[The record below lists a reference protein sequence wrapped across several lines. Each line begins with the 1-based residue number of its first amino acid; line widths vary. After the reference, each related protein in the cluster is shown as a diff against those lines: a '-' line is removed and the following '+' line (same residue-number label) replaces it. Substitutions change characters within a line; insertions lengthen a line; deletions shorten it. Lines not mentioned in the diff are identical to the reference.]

1 MTDSTATRPALPHRA
16 IAGSAL
22 SPVALWGILAVAA
35 VLLFAW
41 RVGVQ
46 WPAALPGNGVDLD
59 RVILLYSTL
68 PRAAV
73 AVLAGAVLGL
83 SGLLLQHVLRNA
95 LAEPSTLGISAG
107 AQLAMTIASL
117 HAPLLM
123 ERSQGLVAFAGG
135 IGAVL
140 LVLSLTWR
148 RGLEPVSVV
157 LAGMMVALT
166 ASSISA
172 AMILANGEYLFSL
185 FIWGGG
191 SLVQQ
196 DWGPAMALAVRLAAG
211 AFAALMLLRP
221 LTILGLD
228 DASARGLGVAR
239 HASRFLVI
247 ALAVWMATTVA
258 AEVGVIGFVGLAAP
272 ALATLSGA
280 RTLRQKLLAAPLIGA
295 ILLWLTDGLEQL
307 AAGSGGERIPTGAGT
322 ALLGGPLLL
331 WLLPR
336 LRMFEWPHLGATGT
350 KSHKASRPWLLI
362 LLLLALTLVA
372 VAMALV
378 VGRGPM
384 GWSIASGEMLADLA
398 AWRAPRIGVAAAA
411 GAMLAVAGVV
421 IQRVTGNPLAS
432 PEVLGVGTGAGAG
445 LTAVLMVSATAGLGW
460 QLAGSG
466 LGALAALLVM
476 LAIAARA
483 KFGTDRLLLA
493 GIAMS
498 ALCSAVI
505 TATIAMGNAQ
515 AYILLR
521 WLSGSTSQATAVDAW
536 VAIACIAP
544 LTLPLFLAA
553 RWLDILPLGADSAR
567 GLGVP
572 VSGGRLMLIIV
583 AAMLTALAAMVVGP
597 LSFVGLIAPHLARLI
612 GFSRARAHLAGAM
625 LLGALLMIV
634 SDWLS
639 RMAAFPYELPAG
651 LFASLLGG
659 PYLVYLLAKGVP
671 RHG

>member
-1 MTDSTATRPALPHRA
+1 MTDRVATDHLRA
-16 IAGSAL
+16 QRAL
-22 SPVALWGILAVAA
+22 SPLVLWGALAAVAA
-35 VLLFAW
+35 LLFAW
-41 RVGVQ
+41 RVGTQ
-46 WPAALPGNGVDLD
+46 WPATLHSNNSNLD
-59 RVILLYSTL
+59 HVILFYSTL

-83 SGLLLQHVLRNA
+83 SGLLLQHVLRNP

-135 IGAVL
+135 TAAVL
-140 LVLSLTWR
+140 LVLALTWR

-166 ASSISA
+166 ASSVSA
-172 AMILANGEYLFSL
+172 ALILANGEYLFSL

-196 DWGPAMALAVRLAAG
+196 DWGPAIALAARLAAG
-211 AFAALMLLRP
+211 AMAALMLLRP

-239 HASRFLVI
+239 HTSRFLVI
-247 ALAVWMATTVA
+247 ALSVWMATTVA

-280 RTLRQKLLAAPLIGA
+280 RTLRQKLLAAPLVGA
-295 ILLWLTDGLEQL
+295 ILLWLTDGLVQL
-307 AAGSGGERIPTGAGT
+307 AAGTGGERIPTGAGT

-336 LRMFEWPHLGATGT
+336 LRMFEWPHLGSAGT
-350 KSHKASRPWLLI
+350 SPRKASRPWLLI
-362 LLLLALTLVA
+362 LLLLALILIAA
-372 VAMALV
+372 VLALL
-378 VGRGPM
+378 VGRGPT
-384 GWSIASGEMLADLA
+384 GWSFASGGLLADLA
-398 AWRAPRIGVAAAA
+398 AWRAPRIVVAAAA
-411 GAMLAVAGVV
+411 GAMLAAAGVV

-445 LTAVLMVSATAGLGW
+445 LTAVLTISATAGLGW
-460 QLAGSG
+460 QLTGSA
-466 LGALAALLVM
+466 LGSLAALIAM
-476 LAIAARA
+476 LAIAARS

-505 TATIAMGNAQ
+505 TATVAMGNAQ
-515 AYILLR
+515 SYILLR
-521 WLSGSTSQATAVDAW
+521 WLSGSTGQATSGDAW
-536 VAIACIAP
+536 LAMACLPP
-544 LTLPLFLAA
+544 LVLPLFLAA
-553 RWLDILPLGADSAR
+553 RWLDILPLGTNSAR

-572 VSGGRLMLIIV
+572 VAGGRLLLIVV
-583 AAMLTALAAMVVGP
+583 AALLTALSAMVVGP
-597 LSFVGLIAPHLARLI
+597 LSFVGLIAPHLARLA
-612 GFSRARAHLAGAM
+612 GLSRARIHLAGAM

-639 RMAAFPYELPAG
+639 RMAAFPYELPTG

-659 PYLVYLLAKGVP
+659 PYLVYLLARGVP
-671 RHG
+671 RQG

>member
-1 MTDSTATRPALPHRA
+1 MADRAMTQRATTGH
-16 IAGSAL
+16 AL
-22 SPVALWGILAVAA
+22 SPIALWGLLGAVAA
-35 VLLFAW
+35 LLFAW
-41 RVGVQ
+41 RVSMQSPTAPTSDG
-46 WPAALPGNGVDLD
+46 AGLD

-83 SGLLLQHVLRNA
+83 SGLLLQRVLRNP

-107 AQLAMTIASL
+107 AQLAMTAASVY
-117 HAPLLM
+117 APFLM
-123 ERSQGLVAFAGG
+123 ERSQGPVAFAGG
-135 IGAVL
+135 IAAVL

-172 AMILANGEYLFSL
+172 ALILANGDYLFSL

-196 DWGPAMALAVRLAAG
+196 DWGPAIALSTRLAVGAG
-211 AFAALMLLRP
+211 AALLLLRP

-228 DASARGLGVAR
+228 DASARSLGIAR
-239 HASRFLVI
+239 HTSRFLII
-247 ALAVWMATTVA
+247 ALAVWMATTVV

-295 ILLWLTDGLEQL
+295 ILLWLTDGLVQL
-307 AAGSGGERIPTGAGT
+307 AAGAGGERIPTGAGT
-322 ALLGGPLLL
+322 ALLGGPVLL
-331 WLLPR
+331 WLLRR
-336 LRMFEWPHLGATGT
+336 LRLLEWPNLSTSGT
-350 KSHKASRPWLLI
+350 SPRKSGRSII
-362 LLLLALTLVA
+362 LLLFLMTLLAA
-372 VAMALV
+372 VVALV
-378 VGRGPM
+378 VGRGPA
-384 GWSIASGEMLADLA
+384 GWSIAGGDILADLV

-411 GAMLAVAGVV
+411 GAMLAAAGLV
-421 IQRVTGNPLAS
+421 IQRITGNPLAS

-445 LTAVLMVSATAGLGW
+445 LTAVLALSATAGPGLQLVGSILGS
-460 QLAGSG
+460 LAV
-466 LGALAALLVM
+466 LIAM
-476 LAIAARA
+476 LIIAARA
-483 KFGTDRLLLA
+483 KFGSERLLLA

-505 TATIAMGNAQ
+505 TAAIAMGNTQ
-515 AYILLR
+515 SYVLLR
-521 WLSGSTSQATAVDAW
+521 WLSGSTSQATGFDAW
-536 VAIACIAP
+536 LTLACLIL

-553 RWLDILPLGADSAR
+553 RWLDILPLGEDTAR
-567 GLGVP
+567 GLGLP
-572 VSGGRLMLIIV
+572 VAGGRLTLIV
-583 AAMLTALAAMVVGP
+583 LAAILTALAAMFVGP

-612 GFSRARAHLAGAM
+612 GFTRTRLHLAGAV
-625 LLGALLMIV
+625 LTGALLMIV

-639 RMAAFPYELPAG
+639 RMVAFPYELPTG

-659 PYLVYLLAKGVP
+659 PYLVHLLAKGMP

>member
-1 MTDSTATRPALPHRA
+1 MADRAMTQRATTGHAM
-16 IAGSAL
+16 
-22 SPVALWGILAVAA
+22 SPIALWGLLAAMAA
-35 VLLFAW
+35 LLFAW
-41 RVGVQ
+41 RVSMRS
-46 WPAALPGNGVDLD
+46 PTAPTSDGVDLD

-83 SGLLLQHVLRNA
+83 SGLLLQRVLRNP

-107 AQLAMTIASL
+107 AQLAMTAASVY
-117 HAPLLM
+117 APFLM
-123 ERSQGLVAFAGG
+123 ERSQGPVAFAGG
-135 IGAVL
+135 IAAVL

-166 ASSISA
+166 ASSVSA
-172 AMILANGEYLFSL
+172 ALILANGDYLFSL

-196 DWGPAMALAVRLAAG
+196 DWGPAIALSTRLAVGAG
-211 AFAALMLLRP
+211 AALLLLRP

-228 DASARGLGVAR
+228 DASARSLGIAR
-239 HASRFLVI
+239 HTSRFLVI
-247 ALAVWMATTVA
+247 ALAVWMATSVV

-295 ILLWLTDGLEQL
+295 ILLWLTDGLVQL
-307 AAGSGGERIPTGAGT
+307 AAGTGGERIPTGAGT
-322 ALLGGPLLL
+322 ALLGGPVLL

-336 LRMFEWPHLGATGT
+336 LRLLEWPNMSTSGT
-350 KSHKASRPWLLI
+350 SPRKSGRFVV
-362 LLLLALTLVA
+362 LLLFLMTLLWA
-372 VAMALV
+372 VVALV
-378 VGRGPM
+378 VGRGPA
-384 GWSIASGEMLADLA
+384 GWSIAGGDILADLV

-411 GAMLAVAGVV
+411 GAMLAAAGVV
-421 IQRVTGNPLAS
+421 IQRITGNPLAS

-445 LTAVLMVSATAGLGW
+445 LTAVLVLSATAGPGL
-460 QLAGSG
+460 QLVGSVFG
-466 LGALAALLVM
+466 SLAVLIAVLI
-476 LAIAARA
+476 IAARA
-483 KFGTDRLLLA
+483 KFGSERLLLA

-505 TATIAMGNAQ
+505 TATIAMGNTQ
-515 AYILLR
+515 SYVLLR
-521 WLSGSTSQATAVDAW
+521 WLSGSTSQATGFDAW
-536 VAIACIAP
+536 LTLACLIL

-553 RWLDILPLGADSAR
+553 RWLDILQLGENTAR
-567 GLGVP
+567 GLGLP
-572 VSGGRLMLIIV
+572 VAGGRLTLIV
-583 AAMLTALAAMVVGP
+583 LAAILTALAAMFVGP

-612 GFSRARAHLAGAM
+612 GFTRARLHLAGAV
-625 LLGALLMIV
+625 LTGALLMIV

-639 RMAAFPYELPAG
+639 RMVAFPYELPVG

-659 PYLVYLLAKGVP
+659 PYLVHLLAKGVP

>member
-1 MTDSTATRPALPHRA
+1 MVDRAMTERATAGR
-16 IAGSAL
+16 AL
-22 SPVALWGILAVAA
+22 SPIALWGLLAALAA
-35 VLLFAW
+35 LLFAW
-41 RVGVQ
+41 RISTQ
-46 WPAALPGNGVDLD
+46 WPTAPAGDIDLD
-59 RVILLYSTL
+59 RIILFYSTL
-68 PRAAV
+68 PRAVV

-83 SGLLLQHVLRNA
+83 SGLLLQRVLRNP
-95 LAEPSTLGISAG
+95 LAEPSTLGISSG
-107 AQLAMTIASL
+107 AQLAMTAASVY
-117 HAPLLM
+117 APFLM
-123 ERSQGLVAFAGG
+123 ERSQGTVAFAGG
-135 IGAVL
+135 TAAVL

-166 ASSISA
+166 ASAISA
-172 AMILANGEYLFSL
+172 ALILANGDYLFSL

-196 DWGPAMALAVRLAAG
+196 DWGPAIALSTRLAVGAG
-211 AFAALMLLRP
+211 AALLLLRP

-228 DASARGLGVAR
+228 DASARSLGIAR
-239 HASRFLVI
+239 HTSRFLVI
-247 ALAVWMATTVA
+247 ALAVWMATTVV

-280 RTLRQKLLAAPLIGA
+280 RSLGQKLLAAPLIGA
-295 ILLWLTDGLEQL
+295 ILLWLTDGLVQL
-307 AAGSGGERIPTGAGT
+307 AAGAGGERIPTGAGT
-322 ALLGGPLLL
+322 ALLGGPVLL

-336 LRMFEWPHLGATGT
+336 LRLLEWPSLNTSGT
-350 KSHKASRPWLLI
+350 SPRKAGRFII
-362 LLLLALTLVA
+362 LLLLLLTLVA
-372 VAMALV
+372 AVVALV
-378 VGRGPM
+378 VGRGPA
-384 GWSIASGEMLADLA
+384 GWSIAGGEMLADLA

-421 IQRVTGNPLAS
+421 IQRITGNPLAS

-460 QLAGSG
+460 QLAGSVFG
-466 LGALAALLVM
+466 SLAVLIAM
-476 LAIAARA
+476 LTIAARA
-483 KFGTDRLLLA
+483 KFGSERLLLA

-505 TATIAMGNAQ
+505 TATIAMGNSQ
-515 AYILLR
+515 SYVLLR
-521 WLSGSTSQATAVDAW
+521 WLSGSTSQATGADAW
-536 VAIACIAP
+536 VALACLML

-553 RWLDILPLGADSAR
+553 RWLDILPLGEDTAR
-567 GLGVP
+567 GLGLP
-572 VSGGRLMLIIV
+572 IAGGRLTLIV
-583 AAMLTALAAMVVGP
+583 LAAILTALAAMFVGP

-612 GFSRARAHLAGAM
+612 GFARARLHLAGAV
-625 LLGALLMIV
+625 LVGALLMIV

-639 RMAAFPYELPAG
+639 RMVAFPYELPVG

-659 PYLVYLLAKGVP
+659 PYLVHLLAKGVP

>member
-1 MTDSTATRPALPHRA
+1 MAERTKSDRAATSAALLP
-16 IAGSAL
+16 I
-22 SPVALWGILAVAA
+22 ALWGLLAAVAA
-35 VLLFAW
+35 LLFAW
-41 RVGVQ
+41 RVGMQ
-46 WPAALPGNGVDLD
+46 WPAPLPGGIGLD

-68 PRAAV
+68 PRGAV
-73 AVLAGAVLGL
+73 AVLAGAVLGM
-83 SGLLLQHVLRNA
+83 SGLLLQHVLRNP

-107 AQLAMTIASL
+107 AQLAMTIVSL
-117 HAPLLM
+117 YAPLLM
-123 ERSQGLVAFAGG
+123 ERSQSLVAFAGG
-135 IGAVL
+135 IAAVL
-140 LVLSLTWR
+140 LVLALTWR

-166 ASSISA
+166 ASSVSA
-172 AMILANGEYLFSL
+172 ALILANGEYLFSL

-196 DWGPAMALAVRLAAG
+196 DWEPTIALTIRLAAG
-211 AFAALMLLRP
+211 AVAALMLLRP

-239 HASRFLVI
+239 HSSRFLII
-247 ALAVWMATTVA
+247 ALAVWMATSVA

-280 RTLRQKLLAAPLIGA
+280 RTLRQKLIAAPLIGA
-295 ILLWLTDGLEQL
+295 VLLWLTDGLVQL

-336 LRMFEWPHLGATGT
+336 LRLLEWPHLGSKGAAPR
-350 KSHKASRPWLLI
+350 KASRPWLII
-362 LLLLALTLVA
+362 LLLFALALVA
-372 VAMALV
+372 AIVALV
-378 VGRGPM
+378 VGRGPD
-384 GWSIASGEMLADLA
+384 GWSIAGGDLLTDLA
-398 AWRAPRIGVAAAA
+398 AWRAPRISVAAAA
-411 GAMLAVAGVV
+411 GAMLAAAGVV

-432 PEVLGVGTGAGAG
+432 PELLGVGTGAGAG
-445 LTAVLMVSATAGLGW
+445 LTAVLMVSATASPGW
-460 QLAGSG
+460 QLAGSA
-466 LGALAALLVM
+466 LGSLAALIAM
-476 LAIAARA
+476 LALAARA
-483 KFGTDRLLLA
+483 KFGAERLLLA

-498 ALCSAVI
+498 ALCSAAI

-515 AYILLR
+515 SYILLR
-521 WLSGSTSQATAVDAW
+521 WLSGSTGQATALDAKL
-536 VAIACIAP
+536 ALACLLP

-553 RWLDILPLGADSAR
+553 RWLDILPLGSDSAR

-572 VSGGRLMLIIV
+572 VAGGRLMLIIV
-583 AAMLTALAAMVVGP
+583 AALLTALAAMVVGP
-597 LSFVGLIAPHLARLI
+597 LSFVGLIAPHLAQLV
-612 GFSRARAHLAGAM
+612 GFSRARVHLAGAM
-625 LLGALLMIV
+625 VLGALLMIV

-671 RHG
+671 RQG

>member
-1 MTDSTATRPALPHRA
+1 MARSEIPHRT
-16 IAGSAL
+16 IGGAL
-22 SPVALWGILAVAA
+22 SPIILWGLLAGLAT
-35 VLLFAW
+35 LLFAW
-41 RVGVQ
+41 RVGMQ
-46 WPAALPGNGVDLD
+46 QPASVPGDLQH
-59 RVILLYSTL
+59 VILFYSSL
-68 PRAAV
+68 PRAVV

-83 SGLLLQHVLRNA
+83 SGLLLQHVLRNP
-95 LAEPSTLGISAG
+95 LAEPSTLGISGG
-107 AQLAMTIASL
+107 AQLAMTLASL
-117 HAPLLM
+117 YAPLLM

-135 IGAVL
+135 TAAVL
-140 LVLSLTWR
+140 LVLAFTWR

-166 ASSISA
+166 ASSVSA
-172 AMILANGEYLFSL
+172 ALILANGDYLFSL

-196 DWGPAMALAVRLAAG
+196 DWQPAIALTIRLAAG
-211 AFAALMLLRP
+211 AAAALMLLRP

-239 HASRFLVI
+239 HTSRFLII

-258 AEVGVIGFVGLAAP
+258 AQIGVIGFVGLAAP

-280 RTLRQKLLAAPLIGA
+280 RTLRQKLVAAPLIGA
-295 ILLWLTDGLEQL
+295 VLLWLTDGLVQL
-307 AAGSGGERIPTGAGT
+307 AAGAGGERIPTGAGT

-336 LRMFEWPHLGATGT
+336 LRMFEWPHLGSNGAAPR
-350 KSHKASRPWLLI
+350 KARRPWLI
-362 LLLLALTLVA
+362 IFVLLALTFAAAAL
-372 VAMALV
+372 ALV
-378 VGRGPM
+378 VGRGPA
-384 GWSIASGEMLADLA
+384 GWSIAGCDLLADLVS
-398 AWRAPRIGVAAAA
+398 WRAPRVGVAAAA
-411 GAMLAVAGVV
+411 GAMLAAAGVV

-445 LTAVLMVSATAGLGW
+445 LTAVLTVSATTGLGW
-460 QLAGSG
+460 QLAGSAAG
-466 LGALAALLVM
+466 SLAALAAM
-476 LAIAARA
+476 LAIAAKA
-483 KFGTDRLLLA
+483 KFGADRLLLA

-498 ALCSAVI
+498 ALCSALI
-505 TATIAMGNAQ
+505 TATIAMGNTQ
-515 AYILLR
+515 SYVLLR
-521 WLSGSTSQATAVDAW
+521 WLSGSTGQATALDAA
-536 VAIACIAP
+536 VALACLLP

-572 VSGGRLMLIIV
+572 VAGGRLMLV
-583 AAMLTALAAMVVGP
+583 VVSALLTALAALIVGP
-597 LSFVGLIAPHLARLI
+597 LSFVGLIAPHLARLL
-612 GFSRARAHLAGAM
+612 GFWRARIHLAGAM
-625 LLGALLMIV
+625 LLGALLMTI

-639 RMAAFPYELPAG
+639 RMAAFPYELPVG

-671 RHG
+671 RQG

>member
-1 MTDSTATRPALPHRA
+1 MAERAMNDRTATSA
-16 IAGSAL
+16 AL
-22 SPVALWGILAVAA
+22 SPIALWGLLAALAA
-35 VLLFAW
+35 LLFAW
-41 RVGVQ
+41 RVGMQ
-46 WPAALPGNGVDLD
+46 WPAAPPGDGIDLD
-59 RVILLYSTL
+59 SVILVYSTL

-83 SGLLLQHVLRNA
+83 SGLLLQHVLRNP

-117 HAPLLM
+117 YAPPLM

-135 IGAVL
+135 IAAVL
-140 LVLSLTWR
+140 LVLALTWR

-166 ASSISA
+166 ASSVSA
-172 AMILANGEYLFSL
+172 ALILANGEYLFSL

-196 DWGPAMALAVRLAAG
+196 DWEPTIALTIRLAAG
-211 AFAALMLLRP
+211 VVAALMLLRP

-239 HASRFLVI
+239 HSSRFLII
-247 ALAVWMATTVA
+247 ALAVWMATSVA

-280 RTLRQKLLAAPLIGA
+280 RTLRQKLIAAPLIGA
-295 ILLWLTDGLEQL
+295 VLLWLTDGLVQL

-336 LRMFEWPHLGATGT
+336 LRLFEWPHLGSNGT
-350 KSHKASRPWLLI
+350 APRKASRPWLII
-362 LLLLALTLVA
+362 LLLLALALVA
-372 VAMALV
+372 AIVALV
-378 VGRGPM
+378 VGRGPD
-384 GWSIASGEMLADLA
+384 GWSIAGGDLLTDLT

-411 GAMLAVAGVV
+411 GAMLAAAGVV

-445 LTAVLMVSATAGLGW
+445 LTAVLMVSATASPGW
-460 QLAGSG
+460 QLAGSA
-466 LGALAALLVM
+466 LGSLAALIAMLALAAQ
-476 LAIAARA
+476 A
-483 KFGTDRLLLA
+483 KFGAERLLLA

-498 ALCSAVI
+498 ALCSAAI
-505 TATIAMGNAQ
+505 TATVAMGNAQ
-515 AYILLR
+515 SYILLR
-521 WLSGSTSQATAVDAW
+521 WLSGSTGQASALDAGL
-536 VAIACIAP
+536 ALACLLP

-553 RWLDILPLGADSAR
+553 RWLDILPLGSGSAR

-572 VSGGRLMLIIV
+572 VAGGRLMLIIV
-583 AAMLTALAAMVVGP
+583 AALLTALAAMVVGP
-597 LSFVGLIAPHLARLI
+597 LSFVGLIAPHLARLV
-612 GFSRARAHLAGAM
+612 GFSHARVHLAGAM

-671 RHG
+671 RQG

>member
-1 MTDSTATRPALPHRA
+1 MADRAMTEHATTGH
-16 IAGSAL
+16 AL
-22 SPVALWGILAVAA
+22 SPIALWGLLAAVAA
-35 VLLFAW
+35 LLFAW
-41 RVGVQ
+41 RVSTQSPTAPTGD
-46 WPAALPGNGVDLD
+46 GVDLD

-83 SGLLLQHVLRNA
+83 SGLLLQRVLRNP

-107 AQLAMTIASL
+107 AQLAMTAASVY
-117 HAPLLM
+117 APFLM
-123 ERSQGLVAFAGG
+123 EWSQGTIAFAGG
-135 IGAVL
+135 AAAVL

-172 AMILANGEYLFSL
+172 ALILANGDYLFSL

-196 DWGPAMALAVRLAAG
+196 DWGPAIALSARLAVG
-211 AFAALMLLRP
+211 AVAALLLLRP

-228 DASARGLGVAR
+228 DASARSLGIAR
-239 HASRFLVI
+239 HTSRFLVI
-247 ALAVWMATTVA
+247 ALAVWMATTVT

-280 RTLRQKLLAAPLIGA
+280 RSLRQKLLAAPLIGA
-295 ILLWLTDGLEQL
+295 ILLWLTDGLVHL
-307 AAGSGGERIPTGAGT
+307 AAGAGGERIPTGAGA
-322 ALLGGPLLL
+322 ALLGGPVLL

-336 LRMFEWPHLGATGT
+336 LRLLEWPNLSTSGT
-350 KSHKASRPWLLI
+350 SPRRAVHPRPII
-362 LLLLALTLVA
+362 LLLFLLTLVA
-372 VAMALV
+372 AVAALV
-378 VGRGPM
+378 LGRGPAS
-384 GWSIASGEMLADLA
+384 WSVASGDMLADLA
-398 AWRAPRIGVAAAA
+398 AWRAPRIGVAATA
-411 GAMLAVAGVV
+411 GAMLAAAGVV
-421 IQRVTGNPLAS
+421 IQRITGNPLAS

-445 LTAVLMVSATAGLGW
+445 LTAVLMVSATAGPGW
-460 QLAGSG
+460 QLAGSVFG
-466 LGALAALLVM
+466 SLAVLIAM

-483 KFGTDRLLLA
+483 KFGAERLLLA

-505 TATIAMGNAQ
+505 TATIAMGNTQ
-515 AYILLR
+515 SYVLLR
-521 WLSGSTSQATAVDAW
+521 WLSGSTSQATDFDAW
-536 VAIACIAP
+536 LALACLML

-553 RWLDILPLGADSAR
+553 RWLDILPLGENTAR
-567 GLGVP
+567 GLGLP
-572 VSGGRLMLIIV
+572 VASGRLALIV
-583 AAMLTALAAMVVGP
+583 LAAILTALAAMFVGP

-612 GFSRARAHLAGAM
+612 GFTRSRFHLAGAV
-625 LLGALLMIV
+625 LVGALLMIV

-639 RMAAFPYELPAG
+639 RMVAFPYELPAG

-659 PYLVYLLAKGVP
+659 PYLVHLLAKGVP
-671 RHG
+671 RNG

>member
-1 MTDSTATRPALPHRA
+1 MTDRTLTTDRTLPP
-16 IAGSAL
+16 I
-22 SPVALWGILAVAA
+22 ALWGALAATAA
-35 VLLFAW
+35 LLFAW
-41 RVGVQ
+41 RADMQ
-46 WPAALPGNGVDLD
+46 WPATTPADANLD

-83 SGLLLQHVLRNA
+83 SGLLLQRVLRNP

-107 AQLAMTIASL
+107 AQLAMTAASVY
-117 HAPLLM
+117 APFLM
-123 ERSQGLVAFAGG
+123 ERSQGTIAFAGG
-135 IGAVL
+135 AAAVL

-166 ASSISA
+166 ASAISA
-172 AMILANGEYLFSL
+172 ALILANGDYLFSL

-196 DWGPAMALAVRLAAG
+196 DWGPAIALSTRLALGAG
-211 AFAALMLLRP
+211 AALLLLRP

-228 DASARGLGVAR
+228 DASARSLGIAR
-239 HASRFLVI
+239 HTSRFLVI
-247 ALAVWMATTVA
+247 ALAVWMATTVV

-280 RTLRQKLLAAPLIGA
+280 RSLGQKLLAAPLIGA
-295 ILLWLTDGLEQL
+295 ILLWLTDGLLQL
-307 AAGSGGERIPTGAGT
+307 AAGAGGERIPTGAGT
-322 ALLGGPLLL
+322 ALLGGPILL

-336 LRMFEWPHLGATGT
+336 LRLLEWPNLSTSGT
-350 KSHKASRPWLLI
+350 SPRKAVHPRLII
-362 LLLLALTLVA
+362 LLLFLTTLVA
-372 VAMALV
+372 AVAALV
-378 VGRGPM
+378 LGRGPA
-384 GWSIASGEMLADLA
+384 GWSVAGGDMLADLA

-411 GAMLAVAGVV
+411 GAMLAAAGVV
-421 IQRVTGNPLAS
+421 IQRITGNPLAS

-445 LTAVLMVSATAGLGW
+445 LTAVLMVSATAGPGW
-460 QLAGSG
+460 QLAGSVFG
-466 LGALAALLVM
+466 SLAVLIAM

-483 KFGTDRLLLA
+483 KFGSERLLLA

-505 TATIAMGNAQ
+505 TATIAMGNTQ
-515 AYILLR
+515 SYVLLR
-521 WLSGSTSQATAVDAW
+521 WLSGSTSQSTGVDAW
-536 VAIACIAP
+536 VALACLML

-553 RWLDILPLGADSAR
+553 RWLDILPLGEDTAR
-567 GLGVP
+567 GLGLP
-572 VSGGRLMLIIV
+572 VAGGRLTLIV
-583 AAMLTALAAMVVGP
+583 LAAILTALAAMLVGP

-612 GFSRARAHLAGAM
+612 GFTRARVHLAGAV
-625 LLGALLMIV
+625 LTGALLMIV

-639 RMAAFPYELPAG
+639 RMVAFPYELPVG

-659 PYLVYLLAKGVP
+659 PYLVHLLAKP

>member
-1 MTDSTATRPALPHRA
+1 M
-16 IAGSAL
+16 
-22 SPVALWGILAVAA
+22 SPIILWGLLAGLAA
-35 VLLFAW
+35 LLFAW
-41 RVGVQ
+41 RVGMQ
-46 WPAALPGNGVDLD
+46 QPASVPGDL
-59 RVILLYSTL
+59 RHVILFYSSL
-68 PRAAV
+68 PRAVV

-83 SGLLLQHVLRNA
+83 SGLLLQHVLRNP
-95 LAEPSTLGISAG
+95 LAEPSTLGISGG
-107 AQLAMTIASL
+107 AQLAMTLASL
-117 HAPLLM
+117 YAPLLM

-135 IGAVL
+135 TAAVL
-140 LVLSLTWR
+140 LVLALTWR

-166 ASSISA
+166 ASSVSA
-172 AMILANGEYLFSL
+172 ALILANGDYLFSL

-196 DWGPAMALAVRLAAG
+196 DWRPAIALTIRLAAG
-211 AFAALMLLRP
+211 AAAALMLARP

-239 HASRFLVI
+239 HTSRFLII

-258 AEVGVIGFVGLAAP
+258 AQIGVIGFVGLAAP
-272 ALATLSGA
+272 ALAMLSGA
-280 RTLRQKLLAAPLIGA
+280 RTLRQKLIAAPLIGA
-295 ILLWLTDGLEQL
+295 VLLWLTDGLVQL

-336 LRMFEWPHLGATGT
+336 LRMFEWPHLGSNGVTPR
-350 KSHKASRPWLLI
+350 KARRPWLII
-362 LLLLALTLVA
+362 LVLLALTFAAAL
-372 VAMALV
+372 ALV
-378 VGRGPM
+378 VGRGPA
-384 GWSIASGEMLADLA
+384 GWSIASGDLLADLVS
-398 AWRAPRIGVAAAA
+398 WRAPRVGVAAAA
-411 GAMLAVAGVV
+411 GAMLAAAGVV

-445 LTAVLMVSATAGLGW
+445 LTAVLTVSATTGLGW
-460 QLAGSG
+460 QLAGSAAG
-466 LGALAALLVM
+466 SLAALAAM
-476 LAIAARA
+476 LAIAAKA
-483 KFGTDRLLLA
+483 KFGADRLLLA

-498 ALCSAVI
+498 ALCSALI
-505 TATIAMGNAQ
+505 TATIAMGNTQ
-515 AYILLR
+515 SYVLLR
-521 WLSGSTSQATAVDAW
+521 WLSGSTGQATALDAA
-536 VAIACIAP
+536 VALACLLP

-572 VSGGRLMLIIV
+572 VAGGRLMLV
-583 AAMLTALAAMVVGP
+583 VVSALLTALAALIVGP
-597 LSFVGLIAPHLARLI
+597 LSFVGLIAPHLARLL
-612 GFSRARAHLAGAM
+612 GFWRARIHLAGAM
-625 LLGALLMIV
+625 LLGALLMTI

-639 RMAAFPYELPAG
+639 RMAAFPYELPVG

-671 RHG
+671 RQG

>member
-1 MTDSTATRPALPHRA
+1 M
-16 IAGSAL
+16 
-22 SPVALWGILAVAA
+22 SPIILWGLLAGLAA
-35 VLLFAW
+35 LLFAW
-41 RVGVQ
+41 RVGMQ
-46 WPAALPGNGVDLD
+46 QPASVPDDL
-59 RVILLYSTL
+59 RHVILFYSSL
-68 PRAAV
+68 PRAFV

-83 SGLLLQHVLRNA
+83 SGLLLQHVLRNP
-95 LAEPSTLGISAG
+95 LAEPSTLGISGG
-107 AQLAMTIASL
+107 AQLAMTLASL
-117 HAPLLM
+117 YAPLLM

-135 IGAVL
+135 TAAVL
-140 LVLSLTWR
+140 LVLALTWR

-166 ASSISA
+166 ASSVSA
-172 AMILANGEYLFSL
+172 ALILANGDYLFSL

-196 DWGPAMALAVRLAAG
+196 DWQPAIALTIRLAAG
-211 AFAALMLLRP
+211 AAAALMLLRP

-239 HASRFLVI
+239 HTSRFLII

-258 AEVGVIGFVGLAAP
+258 AQIGVIGFVGLAAP

-280 RTLRQKLLAAPLIGA
+280 RTLRQKLVAAPLIGA
-295 ILLWLTDGLEQL
+295 VLLWLTDGLVQL
-307 AAGSGGERIPTGAGT
+307 AAGAGGERIPTGAGT

-336 LRMFEWPHLGATGT
+336 LRMFEWPHLGSNGAAPR
-350 KSHKASRPWLLI
+350 KARRPWLI
-362 LLLLALTLVA
+362 IFVLLALTFAAAAL
-372 VAMALV
+372 ALV
-378 VGRGPM
+378 VGRGPA
-384 GWSIASGEMLADLA
+384 GWSIAGCDLLADLVS
-398 AWRAPRIGVAAAA
+398 WRAPRVGVAAAA
-411 GAMLAVAGVV
+411 GAMLAAAGVV

-445 LTAVLMVSATAGLGW
+445 LTAVLTVSATAGLGW
-460 QLAGSG
+460 QLAGSAAG
-466 LGALAALLVM
+466 SLAALAAM
-476 LAIAARA
+476 LAIAAKA
-483 KFGTDRLLLA
+483 KFGADRLLLA

-498 ALCSAVI
+498 ALCSALI

-515 AYILLR
+515 SYMLLR
-521 WLSGSTSQATAVDAW
+521 WLSGSTGQATALDAS
-536 VAIACIAP
+536 VALACLLP
-544 LTLPLFLAA
+544 LTPPLFLAA

-572 VSGGRLMLIIV
+572 VAGGRLMLV
-583 AAMLTALAAMVVGP
+583 VVSALLTALAALIVGP
-597 LSFVGLIAPHLARLI
+597 LSFVGLIAPHLARFL
-612 GFSRARAHLAGAM
+612 GFWRARIHLAGAM
-625 LLGALLMIV
+625 LLGALLMTI

-639 RMAAFPYELPAG
+639 RMAAFPYELPVG

>member
-1 MTDSTATRPALPHRA
+1 MVDRTMTQRATTGHALPP
-16 IAGSAL
+16 I
-22 SPVALWGILAVAA
+22 ALWGLLAALAA
-35 VLLFAW
+35 LLFAW
-41 RVGVQ
+41 RISTQ
-46 WPAALPGNGVDLD
+46 WPTAPAGDIDLD
-59 RVILLYSTL
+59 RIILFYSTL
-68 PRAAV
+68 PRAVV

-83 SGLLLQHVLRNA
+83 SGLLLQRVLRNP

-107 AQLAMTIASL
+107 AQLAMTAASVY
-117 HAPLLM
+117 APFLM
-123 ERSQGLVAFAGG
+123 ERSQGTIAFAGG
-135 IGAVL
+135 AAAVL

-166 ASSISA
+166 ASAISA
-172 AMILANGEYLFSL
+172 ALILANGDYLFSL

-196 DWGPAMALAVRLAAG
+196 DWGPAIALSTRLAVGAG
-211 AFAALMLLRP
+211 AALLLLRP

-228 DASARGLGVAR
+228 DASARSLGIAR
-239 HASRFLVI
+239 HTSRFLVI
-247 ALAVWMATTVA
+247 ALAVWMATTVV

-272 ALATLSGA
+272 ALAKLSGA
-280 RTLRQKLLAAPLIGA
+280 RSLGQKLLAAPLIGA
-295 ILLWLTDGLEQL
+295 ILLWLTDGLVQL
-307 AAGSGGERIPTGAGT
+307 AAGAGGERIPTGAGT
-322 ALLGGPLLL
+322 ALLGGPVLL

-336 LRMFEWPHLGATGT
+336 LRLLEWPNLGTSGT
-350 KSHKASRPWLLI
+350 SPRKAGRFII
-362 LLLLALTLVA
+362 LLLLLLTLVA
-372 VAMALV
+372 AVVALI
-378 VGRGPM
+378 VGRGPA

-421 IQRVTGNPLAS
+421 IQRITGNPLAS

-460 QLAGSG
+460 QLAGSVFG
-466 LGALAALLVM
+466 SLAVLIAM
-476 LAIAARA
+476 LTIAARA
-483 KFGTDRLLLA
+483 KFGSERLLLA

-505 TATIAMGNAQ
+505 TATIAMGNSQ
-515 AYILLR
+515 SYVLLR
-521 WLSGSTSQATAVDAW
+521 WLGGSTSQATGADAW
-536 VAIACIAP
+536 VALACLML

-553 RWLDILPLGADSAR
+553 RWLDILPLGEDTAR
-567 GLGVP
+567 GLGLP
-572 VSGGRLMLIIV
+572 IAGGRLTLIV
-583 AAMLTALAAMVVGP
+583 LAAILTALAAMFVGP

-612 GFSRARAHLAGAM
+612 GFARARLHLAGAV
-625 LLGALLMIV
+625 LVGALLMIV

-639 RMAAFPYELPAG
+639 RMVAFPYELPVG

-659 PYLVYLLAKGVP
+659 PYLVHLLAKGVP